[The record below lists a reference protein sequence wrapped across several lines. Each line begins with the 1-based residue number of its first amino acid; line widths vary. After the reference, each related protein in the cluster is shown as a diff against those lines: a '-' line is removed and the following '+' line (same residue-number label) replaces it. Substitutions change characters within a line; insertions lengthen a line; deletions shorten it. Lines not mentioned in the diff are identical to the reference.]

1 MNNLPWAHKIE
12 HIKKYIT
19 NYNSKLKNLENK
31 YSKNILN
38 VDLKK
43 LTEFPED
50 TSKDIMCFCK
60 LKWSE
65 KILKYYERKD
75 LICTTASNIQIREK
89 IFKYDSAKY
98 LPYKEY
104 FDNF

>member
-1 MNNLPWAHKIE
+1 M
-12 HIKKYIT
+12 
-19 NYNSKLKNLENK
+19 
-31 YSKNILN
+31 
-38 VDLKK
+38 
-43 LTEFPED
+43 F
-50 TSKDIMCFCK
+50 FCK